1 MGGTLLL
8 NATYE
13 PICVVPVRRAV
24 VLVLSAKAE
33 VVAGGGSLFRSASVS
48 VEKPTVIRL
57 LSYVK
62 VPYKTRLP
70 LTRRGLIARDKGRC
84 AYCSK
89 AGDTID
95 HVHPRSR
102 GGKHEWENV
111 VLACRPCNG
120 KKGDQLL
127 SDLGWKLKTTPYA
140 PSGTGW
146 LIIGIAVVEPDW
158 EPYLQAA
165 A

>member
-33 VVAGGGSLFRSASVS
+33 VVAGADSFVRSTSTAIQR
-48 VEKPTVIRL
+48 PTVIRL
-57 LSYVK
+57 LHYVK
-62 VPYKTRLP
+62 VPYRARLP
-70 LTRRGLIARDKGRC
+70 LTRRALIARDKGRC
-84 AYCSK
+84 GYCGK

-95 HVHPRSR
+95 HILPRSR

-111 VLACRPCNG
+111 VLACKACNG
-120 KKGDQLL
+120 KKADKLL
-127 SDLGWKLKTTPYA
+127 SELGWELRIRPHA
-140 PSGTGW
+140 PKGTGW

-158 EPYLQAA
+158 EPYLRAA